1 MAERTPKQNVL
12 FNWEYKVHAMDT
24 FDMPKHYVANISL
37 EKYSR
42 FTGYIKEW
50 IFDLIN
56 RYDPRQAFSDL
67 DIDADSFP
75 MNWWSIAKDEADGK
89 WVDNPLP
96 RIQNASDEN
105 KKKVYAE
112 IIPAYRALKE
122 SFDKRWWFEWIFNH
136 GQYVAERDSIKA
148 LTGLMLSLTG
158 GSYEEIDEALASHM
172 ADVPTSGVTAEER
185 KAMIR
190 ASREERIEEIKYDR
204 VNRKIDERKIDS
216 FSGTDSV
223 IGDEEL
229 FKIYNDI
236 TRGPMFNNI
245 AKRKLKDEYGFK
257 NEILEEALENL
268 DGENIETEINGGKD
282 RVIFENDDFC
292 DIKDTSVIQE
302 YVDIDNASFIEDVDE
317 IGRDDDNLL
326 IK

>member
-1 MAERTPKQNVL
+1 MAERTPEQRAL
-12 FNWEYKVHAMDT
+12 LNWEYRVQAMDI
-24 FDMPKHYVANISL
+24 FEMPKDYVANVSL
-37 EKYSR
+37 KKYDR

-50 IFDLIN
+50 IFDLVEG
-56 RYDPRQAFSDL
+56 YDPTLAFRDF
-67 DIDADSFP
+67 DIDREGLPVD
-75 MNWWSIAKDEADGK
+75 WWSVAKDEADGK
-89 WVDNPLP
+89 WIDNPLP
-96 RIQNASDEN
+96 RIRDNSEES

-136 GQYVAERDSIKA
+136 EQYVAERDSIKA
-148 LTGLMLSLTG
+148 LTGFMLSITG
-158 GSYEEIDEALASHM
+158 DSYDDIDAALAEHR
-172 ADVPTSGVTAEER
+172 AAVPTSGVTVEER
-185 KAMIR
+185 KAVIR
-190 ASREERIEEIKYDR
+190 ASREDRIEEIKYDR

-282 RVIFENDDFC
+282 RVVFENDDFC